1 MRAQMW
7 EEEPQWPWGEN
18 HGLPG
23 FLVID
28 NNATMLVMGSFA
40 LAQSLESK
48 SLCLSGRWSPVWRMA
63 SHLRSSQVSR
73 LQTLLWRI
81 MVIHTYMSGRVK
93 INTLSSIGGSL
104 RSVLWSI
111 SRREMVTKQTEGY
124 GGQQQ
129 EEEEEIMVFQVL
141 MLWPS
146 DAIIIPILNFNIIN
160 TRLVPLS
167 LLLVSFSQPL
177 TKLLSLSEFSR
188 SFHHI

>member
-1 MRAQMW
+1 MK
-7 EEEPQWPWGEN
+7 P
-18 HGLPG
+18 
-23 FLVID
+23 
-28 NNATMLVMGSFA
+28 
-40 LAQSLESK
+40 SLENGLTS
-48 SLCLSGRWSPVWRMA
+48 A
-63 SHLRSSQVSR
+63 QFSSESVANIIVEDHDD
-73 LQTLLWRI
+73 TY
-81 MVIHTYMSGRVK
+81 IHVMESQDKHIAKY
-93 INTLSSIGGSL
+93 IWGGL
-104 RSVLWSI
+104 KSVLWSI

-124 GGQQQ
+124 DGQQQ

-146 DAIIIPILNFNIIN
+146 DAIIIPILNFNITN